1 MLIRSDTH
9 PVGGTI
15 RWRIQYGRWLE
26 NTAYIVS
33 ATVVSSD
40 SHFTVGTP
48 QVLGKDI
55 VFTVAG
61 GVLNLPVT
69 LTVTMTDSLGNVLP
83 DTINLIG
90 VSP

>member
-1 MLIRSDTH
+1 MLIHSDTH

-15 RWRIQYGRWLE
+15 LWRIQYGRWLQ
-26 NTAYIVS
+26 NTAYIAS
-33 ATVVSSD
+33 CTVVSSD
-40 SHFTVGTP
+40 SNYTVGTP
-48 QVLGKDI
+48 QILGKD
-55 VFTVAG
+55 VTFTVAG

-69 LTVTMTDSLGNVLP
+69 ITVTMHDSLGNILP